1 MNNIVYI
8 LTIFTVIFVWLN
20 ISKKETKNY
29 YIKMFDTFKI
39 YIVLGLII
47 MFLLFCNNKHSNH
60 TLTIIRNPL
69 DI

>member
-1 MNNIVYI
+1 MDTIIYV
-8 LTIFTVIFVWLN
+8 LTIFIVIFIWLN

-47 MFLLFCNNKHSNH
+47 IFLLFCNNKHSNYTH
-60 TLTIIRNPL
+60 TINRNPL

>member
-1 MNNIVYI
+1 MDNIVYI
-8 LTIFTVIFVWLN
+8 LTIFIVIFVWIN

-47 MFLLFCNNKHSNH
+47 MFLLFCNNKHSND
-60 TLTIIRNPL
+60 TLTIIRKPL

>member
-1 MNNIVYI
+1 MDNIVYI
-8 LTIFTVIFVWLN
+8 LTIFTVIFIWLN

-47 MFLLFCNNKHSNH
+47 MFLLFCNNKHCND

>member
-47 MFLLFCNNKHSNH
+47 MFLLFCNNKHSND
-60 TLTIIRNPL
+60 TLKIIRNPL

>member
-8 LTIFTVIFVWLN
+8 LTIFIVIFTWLN
-20 ISKKETKNY
+20 ISKKKTKNY

-47 MFLLFCNNKHSNH
+47 MFLLFCNKNNNDM
-60 TLTIIRNPL
+60 LIINRNPL

>member
-1 MNNIVYI
+1 MDNIIYI
-8 LTIFTVIFVWLN
+8 LTIFIVIFVWLN

-47 MFLLFCNNKHSNH
+47 MFLLFCNNKHSND

>member
-1 MNNIVYI
+1 MDNIVYI

-47 MFLLFCNNKHSNH
+47 MFLLFR
-60 TLTIIRNPL
+60 IIFLFEKIREYHQKN
-69 DI
+69 IQ